1 MPAWR
6 MNCGVGSSGSPT
18 QKGSTSSRPMP
29 SFTTS
34 RIFEAVSSRTAER
47 AERIVSTF
55 IELGILDLPQVKRDD
70 WALAAAI
77 FTMLA
82 WGMNFA
88 FVKYVLGH
96 MGVGTFMFLR
106 FSVLPLLGL
115 GLLAVAF
122 RGNLARSWPRR
133 ADLPRFVLCAF
144 VGHVVHISAVMY
156 GMNLSTAFSSS
167 LVLTCQPL
175 FTLGILAALGAE
187 RLRGQQIAGTLVA
200 FGGIALFLSDKFA
213 GGFSRA
219 GAGDLTLLVAGAAFS
234 AYTVLARPLADR
246 YGPLILL
253 AYTLL
258 FSAPF
263 MLVATWSHLAEI
275 DLRSFGP
282 AVWAALFWALVVS
295 SFFGW
300 LLWTWVNSVRGVARS
315 APFMYLMPPVAG
327 VMAWLTLGETFTWL
341 KIIGASVTMAAGAW
355 AQFGD
360 GPPPREAAQPDAG

>member
-1 MPAWR
+1 
-6 MNCGVGSSGSPT
+6 
-18 QKGSTSSRPMP
+18 
-29 SFTTS
+29 
-34 RIFEAVSSRTAER
+34 
-47 AERIVSTF
+47 
-55 IELGILDLPQVKRDD
+55 VKRDD

-175 FTLGILAALGAE
+175 FTLGILAALGSE

-258 FSAPF
+258 FSAPLMLAVTFPF
-263 MLVATWSHLAEI
+263 MRDFDFKAIGFS
-275 DLRSFGP
+275 
-282 AVWAALFWALVVS
+282 VWLALFWGLVIS
-295 SFFGW
+295 SFLGW
-300 LLWTWVNSVRGVARS
+300 LAWTWVNSVRGVARS

-341 KIIGASVTMAAGAW
+341 KIAGAALTMAGVAW
-355 AQFGD
+355 AQFRG
-360 GPPPREAAQPDAG
+360 GPPPRETAIADS